1 MSEQDISMRPSCW
14 ILWGFKDYQTLGNFS
29 GGPVVKTL
37 YFQSRGHMYVQS
49 RGHTGL
55 IAGWEMKFPYAVE
68 YLNKY

>member
-1 MSEQDISMRPSCW
+1 M
-14 ILWGFKDYQTLGNFS
+14 
-29 GGPVVKTL
+29 VKTL

-55 IAGWEMKFPYAVE
+55 IAGWEMKFPYAVG